1 MPVSSYVYRI
11 GALMMAVCLLAACD
25 REGPFGNTP
34 GPKKPD
40 WMQH

>member
-1 MPVSSYVYRI
+1 MISHTI
-11 GALMMAVCLLAACD
+11 KLGALLITVCLLTACD

-40 WMQH
+40 WLQH